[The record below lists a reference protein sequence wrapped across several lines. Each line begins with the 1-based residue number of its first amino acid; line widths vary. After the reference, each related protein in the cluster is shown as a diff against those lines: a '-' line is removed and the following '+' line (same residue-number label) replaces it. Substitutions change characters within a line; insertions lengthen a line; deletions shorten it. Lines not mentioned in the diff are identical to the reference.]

1 MFSNK
6 VVEIGVWWELCTH
19 NYYYLPPRLNVNQN
33 KAILQGV
40 VYVCMSFTLVPF
52 RLTKFCF
59 GQNVWMSY
67 VKWVMKQIVN
77 KFNELLN
84 ALSKPFTYSD
94 ISSNES
100 SRFRWVVKWI
110 FNQNFQTNLIS
121 QGPSVSCRLLELW
134 PSLEWDA
141 ADCKR
146 GRRRNRITKEGA
158 SSSCS
163 GGGDFWNLL
172 IGQQTTNR
180 GPRERN
186 LVAKDSKS
194 YKLHF
199 R

>member
-19 NYYYLPPRLNVNQN
+19 NYYYLPRLNVNQN

-59 GQNVWMSY
+59 GQNVWMCC
-67 VKWVMKQIVN
+67 VKWVMMKQIVN
-77 KFNELLN
+77 KLNELLN
-84 ALSKPFTYSD
+84 EFSNPWTYSD

-141 ADCKR
+141 A
-146 GRRRNRITKEGA
+146 
-158 SSSCS
+158 
-163 GGGDFWNLL
+163 L
-172 IGQQTTNR
+172 Q
-180 GPRERN
+180 ER
-186 LVAKDSKS
+186 KK
-194 YKLHF
+194 KK
-199 R
+199 